1 MAADINDKLADALFF
16 IEPRS
21 SPTMSPDKNKVRAT
35 QNIQLFPWFR
45 DISRKR
51 AEKLIKEGNI
61 EMMKYS
67 FM

>member
-1 MAADINDKLADALFF
+1 MLIDVLFF
-16 IEPRS
+16 IESRP
-21 SPTMSPDKNKVRAT
+21 SPPMIPDKNKIRET

-45 DISRKR
+45 DVSRKR

-61 EMMKYS
+61 EMMKYN